1 MVQVCFQNRFYT
13 ANNNGLSYWAEF
25 KPDLHFCR
33 VRAVPEQSDGG
44 NLNKVEQ
51 SKNVTGSLINMGK
64 PGKVGQQKGE
74 LVKKEGQ
81 SSKSET
87 DHERSQS
94 INPEPQEN
102 LKLESRGRKMSAQ
115 QEQLLKKLQRG
126 PTLISP
132 PAQRVK
138 EQRPKGR
145 TIRKAHYDPHEVRY
159 NCLHGF
165 LLKGKKA
172 PRSFYA

>member
-13 ANNNGLSYWAEF
+13 ANNNGLSYCAEF

-87 DHERSQS
+87 DHERSRS

-159 NCLHGF
+159 NCVRAF
-165 LLKGKKA
+165 CLKGKH
-172 PRSFYA
+172 PRNIND

>member
-74 LVKKEGQ
+74 LVKKERQ

-87 DHERSQS
+87 DHERSKA
-94 INPEPQEN
+94 IKPEPQ
-102 LKLESRGRKMSAQ
+102 LKVG
-115 QEQLLKKLQRG
+115 
-126 PTLISP
+126 ISWEKNERTTR
-132 PAQRVK
+132 AAAEK
-138 EQRPKGR
+138 ASERPHPDQSSSPEGEG
-145 TIRKAHYDPHEVRY
+145 TEA
-159 NCLHGF
+159 
-165 LLKGKKA
+165 KGKNNTKGTLR
-172 PRSFYA
+172 PT